1 MRIKE
6 LVAWAVF
13 VFCMSAC
20 NRYIGK
26 TANTWQGSDAP
37 GHNYAGFS
45 NLTGRQ
51 KFRMD
56 LKGEGQ
62 GYVSYKVEKRS
73 GSLKMLIS
81 NGDQVLVEQQID
93 QQLSND
99 LLLPSN
105 QTYTV
110 TFSGNKASGRFDIQY
125 GIK

>member
-1 MRIKE
+1 
-6 LVAWAVF
+6 
-13 VFCMSAC
+13 
-20 NRYIGK
+20 
-26 TANTWQGSDAP
+26 
-37 GHNYAGFS
+37 
-45 NLTGRQ
+45 
-51 KFRMD
+51 MD

-125 GIK
+125 CIK